1 MDASVVN
8 ERKISMSVFDSIHEV
23 RIVLTV
29 ERFDEAVQFYRD
41 LGLPVVEEW
50 QRASGSGAILA
61 LGPHTTL
68 ELFDASQADFV
79 DQMEVGRRVSG
90 PVRLALSVPDA
101 QATAEVFQ
109 QAGAQL
115 LSLPKPMPWGDYN
128 ARVATPDGMQVTI
141 YQAAR
146 AGDD

>member
-1 MDASVVN
+1 MAVLDA
-8 ERKISMSVFDSIHEV
+8 IHEV

-29 ERFDEAVQFYRD
+29 ERFNEAVQFYRD
-41 LGLPVVEEW
+41 RLGLPVVQEW
-50 QRASGSGAILA
+50 QRAEGSGVILA

-90 PVRLALSVPDA
+90 PVRLALAVPDA
-101 QATAEVFQ
+101 QAMAGVFQ